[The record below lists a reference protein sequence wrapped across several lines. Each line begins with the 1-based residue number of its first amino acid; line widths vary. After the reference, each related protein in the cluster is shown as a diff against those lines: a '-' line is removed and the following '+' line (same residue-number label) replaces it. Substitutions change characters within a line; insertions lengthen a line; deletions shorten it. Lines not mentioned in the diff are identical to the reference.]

1 MSDEELEY
9 KERITGLFNRVAP
22 KYDHVGPR
30 FFSHFGRRLVELAQM
45 PSGVRVLD
53 VACGRGAVLFPA
65 AEQVGPEGQVIGI
78 DLSETMVEETR
89 RVIDRLG
96 LKNAQVRQMDAEEL
110 DFRDGSFDFVLCGL
124 SLFFFPRLEQALS
137 EFYRVLKPQGIIA
150 ASTFGEDRD
159 GRWNWRDELVEAYKP
174 ELKPGS
180 PLFARALDTSTELRQ
195 VLSRAGFIGV
205 QTVSQEEEFFYRDE
219 DEWWSSLWSH
229 GRRALLERMEPS
241 VLQRFKADAFD
252 AITLLKGS
260 GGLPIFL
267 QVLFATGTKPQ

>member
-9 KERITGLFNRVAP
+9 KERIAGLFNRVAP

-30 FFSHFGRRLVELAQM
+30 FFSHFGRRLVELARM
-45 PSGVRVLD
+45 PSGARVLD

-65 AEQVGPEGQVIGI
+65 AEQVGPKGQVIGI

-137 EFYRVLKPQGIIA
+137 EFYRVLKPRGIIA
-150 ASTFGEDRD
+150 ASTFGEDD
-159 GRWNWRDELVEAYKP
+159 ERWNRLDELVETYKP
-174 ELKPGS
+174 EMRPVS
-180 PLFARALDTSTELRQ
+180 QADTRALDTAVELEE
-195 VLSRAGFIGV
+195 VLSHAGFVDV
-205 QTVSQEEEFFYRDE
+205 QTVSEEEEFFYKDE
-219 DEWWSSLWSH
+219 DQWWSSLWSH
-229 GRRALLERMEPS
+229 GCRALLERMEPS
-241 VLQRFKADAFD
+241 VLQRFKVDAFD
-252 AITLLKGS
+252 AMQPLKGS
-260 GGLPIFL
+260 GGLPI
-267 QVLFATGTKPQ
+267 LFRILLTMGTKPQR